1 MDVQIVLKIQYLV
14 NKMEQYK
21 KILGDKLFK
30 GSQLS
35 NFQLNTFLYQ
45 DNRPLPL
52 GEQEVNVN
60 EYEQF
65 NKERNAS
72 TCYRLSGS
80 LNGLFTNVLFNVT
93 GEKSYETILSLT
105 ANTGLSNPNIEIF
118 QNFGYKDILLETD
131 GWFYYTEPVTP
142 CNPCNKEY
150 LRPVPNDFYFLPK
163 PYSGQTNLNQNG
175 DPIQNW
181 YFKITYPAYSAC
193 STVYFQSPYVNGV
206 PGRVTLCD
214 GILIQNIATG
224 TFNGHSFTY
233 IETPINHGL
242 SVGDQIIIRPFD
254 INNVEK
260 ILNVIGVDDENRFW
274 VDYWNDD
281 IPNNIILNSTSL
293 NNPLRFK
300 RIFQGSESTYMVRMF
315 KTITTLNDYQI
326 YHAGFSY
333 NIFNDVVQ
341 LYHYDLDIDTS
352 PYRDYLNRPLTEVY
366 LTKIKYTNYDG
377 LIPLMEPWTYLS
389 VGLLTNK
396 PNLNY
401 DVRAIYGGSPN
412 RPSVAPPKILG
423 FVTENDTD
431 FFGDIMDYNIGNLTE
446 RVLVNTQYRFN
457 TQNREDNFY
466 GEGYY
471 YNAHDKIQLLELSS
485 QVERED
491 INLPDVG
498 IPDYAVTVDG
508 VTMWRDILTPGFVD
522 AAGAGVDYPFLNG
535 CTYIFTNHN
544 LCLKRQN
551 PTQSQVYSASVTTYT
566 TPIGGGNNNY
576 DFRATTNE
584 FGFSIVGA
592 GGDTFINQYAETIPF
607 NNITQNNGNGLNNG
621 GTRFTAPSDGIYPIT
636 CNIDVYFYGN
646 LPNGVNGSVTL
657 KFVHKSSNNDVLST
671 INIGTIPNPTLTSGI
686 AIPLNFNGTQIF
698 TLNQD
703 EYVSVEIY
711 YTINASPNSL
721 DFNIDFEIDG
731 SLSSTNQV
739 VNTTGGNNNNNLTID
754 SQNYWLSG
762 VNCEKIYGEYIEPA
776 DGEC

>member
-1 MDVQIVLKIQYLV
+1 
-14 NKMEQYK
+14 MEQYK

-65 NKERNAS
+65 TKERNAS

-105 ANTGLSNPNIEIF
+105 ANTGLNNPNVEIF

-150 LRPVPNDFYFLPK
+150 LRPIPNDFYFLPK
-163 PYSGQTNLNQNG
+163 PYSGQTNLDQNG

-193 STVYFQSPYVNGV
+193 STIHFQSPYVSGV
-206 PGRVTLCD
+206 PGEVTLCD
-214 GILIQNIATG
+214 GIVIQNIATG
-224 TFNGHSFTY
+224 TLNGHSNTF

-242 SVGDQIIIRPFD
+242 SVGDQIIIRPFGASPNQ
-254 INNVEK
+254 IF
-260 ILNVIGVDDENRFW
+260 NVIGVDDETKFW
-274 VDYWNDD
+274 IDYWDDD
-281 IPNNIILNSTSL
+281 IPNNIILLSTT
-293 NNPLRFK
+293 NNDPLRFK
-300 RIFQGSESTYMVRMF
+300 RIFQGTESEYMVRMF

-326 YHAGFSY
+326 YQAGFAH
-333 NIFNDVVQ
+333 NIFNDLVE
-341 LYHYDLDIDTS
+341 LYHYDLDINTL

-377 LIPLMEPWTYLS
+377 LTPIMEPWTELS

-401 DVRAIYGGSPN
+401 DIKAIYGGSPL
-412 RPSVAPPKILG
+412 RPSVVPPKIIG

-431 FFGDIMDYNIGNLTE
+431 FFGDIMDYNVGNLTE
-446 RVLVNTQYRFN
+446 RVLVDAQYRFN

-508 VTMWRDILTPGFVD
+508 VTIWRDILTPGFVD

-535 CTYIFTNHN
+535 CTYIFTIHN

-551 PTQSQVYSASVTTYT
+551 PTQSQVYSASVTT
-566 TPIGGGNNNY
+566 
-576 DFRATTNE
+576 
-584 FGFSIVGA
+584 
-592 GGDTFINQYAETIPF
+592 FI
-607 NNITQNNGNGLNNG
+607 
-621 GTRFTAPSDGIYPIT
+621 
-636 CNIDVYFYGN
+636 
-646 LPNGVNGSVTL
+646 
-657 KFVHKSSNNDVLST
+657 SSNN
-671 INIGTIPNPTLTSGI
+671 N
-686 AIPLNFNGTQIF
+686 
-698 TLNQD
+698 NQT
-703 EYVSVEIY
+703 V
-711 YTINASPNSL
+711 
-721 DFNIDFEIDG
+721 
-731 SLSSTNQV
+731 
-739 VNTTGGNNNNNLTID
+739 D